1 MKEKIAISIDSSLL
15 SLIDSLSNSPRSQTI
30 ESLLKQAMKKQPI
43 STAILLIHKNDQK
56 HLLKQIDSFP
66 LIQHHFNFL
75 TKNKIKQLYI
85 ITEPTSTIQTIIKE
99 LPKNIKTEIISEKTQ
114 QGTASA
120 LSLLKT
126 KIKHSFILI
135 NGDTFNDFS
144 IQNMINEHLNSNK
157 LITMGLISS
166 QTPHKRGAVTL
177 DGNSVIDFKEKQET
191 PSNIINAG
199 IYIIKPEIF
208 SLLKNKKS
216 LEKEIFPELAKQKQ
230 IQGFFTFGN
239 FVHAPEF

>member
-15 SLIDSLSNSPRSQTI
+15 SLIDTLSSTSRSNTI
-30 ESLLKQAMKKQPI
+30 ESLLKQAIKQQPI
-43 STAILLIHKNDQK
+43 TTAVLLIHKNDQK

-75 TKNKIKQLYI
+75 TKNKIKHLYI
-85 ITEPTSTIQTIIKE
+85 ITEPTETIQSLLKE
-99 LPKNIKTEIISEKTQ
+99 LPKNIKTELIPEKTS

-120 LSLLKT
+120 LSLLKN

-135 NGDTFNDFS
+135 NGDTFNDFK
-144 IQNMINEHLNSNK
+144 INNMITEHLNSNK

-208 SLLKNKKS
+208 SFLKNKKS
-216 LEKEIFPELAKQKQ
+216 LEHEVFPGLSKQKQ
-230 IQGFFTFGN
+230 IQGFFTFGK